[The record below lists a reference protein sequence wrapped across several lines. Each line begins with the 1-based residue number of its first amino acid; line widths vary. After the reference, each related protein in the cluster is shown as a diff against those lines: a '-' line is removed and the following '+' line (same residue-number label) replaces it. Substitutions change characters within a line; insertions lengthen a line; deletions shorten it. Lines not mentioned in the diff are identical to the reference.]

1 MALPTDGIHHLAIRV
16 TDLDRAKQFYN
27 GALGFSVIFEREGV
41 FIFDANG
48 TIVGVRGGGKETDAG
63 DRFSPFRVGLDH
75 LALGV
80 PDAATLDDLKRRLDD
95 AGVPNN
101 GVEPDTVL
109 GGTYISFYDPDG
121 IAWELYSP
129 PAG

>member
-1 MALPTDGIHHLAIRV
+1 VTLPTNGIHHLAIRV
-16 TDLDRAKQFYN
+16 TDLDRAKRFYH
-27 GALGFSVIFEREGV
+27 GALGFPVVFEHEGV

-48 TIVGVRGGGKETDAG
+48 TVVGVRGADAQTAPD

-80 PDAATLDDLKRRLDD
+80 PDMATLEDLKRRLDE

-101 GVEPDTVL
+101 GVEPDRVL
-109 GGTYISFYDPDG
+109 GGMYISFHDPDG

-129 PAG
+129 PSR